1 MAFALGADFLT
12 DSMRERYEMWEV
24 LDALLE
30 PFYGPALYAVG
41 WPIMKVLTLGRYPR
55 PGLSRSYC
63 MEAQWVRGAGV
74 ALLVLLGA
82 AALGLFSG

>member
-1 MAFALGADFLT
+1 
-12 DSMRERYEMWEV
+12 MWEV
-24 LDALLE
+24 LEELFKPLVAPL
-30 PFYGPALYAVG
+30 LYAVG
-41 WPIMKVLTLGRYPR
+41 WPIVKLLTLGRYPR

-74 ALLVLLGA
+74 TLLVLLGA